1 MSERIRVFVIDDH
14 TNVRQALKTQL
25 SAAPDVQ
32 VVGEAGDAEDAIN
45 QIRKHPAEV
54 ALVESK
60 RADGRGLEL
69 ISWLAQSQHVRLVLV
84 LTSYPSEWERWA
96 AHRAG
101 AARYLLKDI
110 GSPQLIAQIRR
121 AMAELPSPLPAPA
134 NSA

>member
-1 MSERIRVFVIDDH
+1 MSEPIRVFVVDDH
-14 TNVRQALKTQL
+14 ADVRRALAAQL
-25 SAAPDVQ
+25 AAAPDVQ
-32 VVGEAGDAEDAIN
+32 VVGEAGDAEAALN
-45 QIRKHPAEV
+45 QIRAQPVEV

-69 ISWLAQSQHVRLVLV
+69 ISCLVQSNHVRLVLV

-110 GSPQLIAQIRR
+110 GSSELIALIRR
-121 AMAELPSPLPAPA
+121 AVAELPPLARPQFA
-134 NSA
+134 